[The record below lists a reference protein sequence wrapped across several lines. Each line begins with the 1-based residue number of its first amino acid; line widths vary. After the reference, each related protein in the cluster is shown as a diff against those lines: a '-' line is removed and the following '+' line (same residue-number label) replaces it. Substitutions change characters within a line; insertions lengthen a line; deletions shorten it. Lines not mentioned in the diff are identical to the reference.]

1 VITEQLDHALP
12 FAAIFE
18 ELRAVRPTGF
28 ASHVGAALI
37 PWDLWRNTIATV
49 GQEAASQQA
58 LTVLATTLEQQ
69 RAAYESLEQAKHQIA
84 KGHFCHGNGI
94 KIDLDALEI
103 ACYEID
109 QPLKRVLYHLR
120 GNAVAFSGGGIR
132 SASFCLGIL
141 QGLSRFSCGSCEQD
155 KPEPGLMD
163 DVQYLSTVSGGGYL
177 GSWFSSWIYRRAKL
191 KTVTTGVSYQSAC
204 GSAYR
209 EIVRMLAGAG
219 KHTSGDPSPEP
230 IRHLRQFTSYLAPQL
245 GFTLDLWTLAAIVLR
260 NLLVNWLMIV
270 PVLMSLLLL
279 PLLAAF
285 LLQQSAAWGATLH
298 PVIFYGVFGG
308 LLAMLGLAA
317 GLNLPSRMAQKDGAV
332 QRLKRA
338 GLTGVVI
345 KFLLPALLVC
355 WLTAWRYYPG
365 YAGHFS
371 PWRAATLSAMIA
383 VGYGVL
389 GLLKWFTYIDI
400 PKPEMPLERA
410 FHRTLTAVLLA
421 VVTLLTSLATGIATE
436 VMGTVLLPRLP
447 LWRVSLGDSS
457 VEFAGYVVLAIPAF
471 LSVLLLGSTLF
482 AALTDKLEAEED
494 REWAARAGGLL
505 MTSGFLWMAGTG
517 LALFSTGPFFG
528 KFAAPGV
535 LVGAFTSW
543 MAKSSVTTAG
553 TRPEKS
559 ALQSPVTKFLQK
571 NHLILPALS
580 IASLLLIAVGL
591 LRGAENIRRKLPY
604 GDDPARSCF
613 ILLVALTGLFL
624 LINWL
629 ININIFSLHG
639 MYRERLARAFL
650 GASNRDRMPD
660 PFTDFDKNDT
670 PYMAD
675 LPRAEGVPLHVVGTT
690 LNLVG
695 TKRAEWRQRKAES
708 FTFSAVSAG
717 SWRLNYIPCASYGG
731 SSGVTLS
738 TAMAISGAAANPN
751 MGYHSSPLVSI
762 LMTLFNVRLGWWLP
776 NPSLPLKEKMEGHSR
791 RQYLSRSGPT
801 LGVVPLIQEL
811 FGLTDDDGAWIEL
824 TDGGHFDNLGL
835 YEMVLRRCGNIF
847 VVDAGADPDAHFED
861 LGNALRKIE
870 IDLGVQIKFKEPLNM
885 YSRHSDKAGESRY
898 CAVAEI
904 MYDCVDS
911 GCCQEEGYADP
922 FTGDRPMNGRLIYV
936 KAGLTGSEPMDVSE
950 YAFSHPTFPHE
961 ATSNQFFNEAQ
972 FESYRHFGSNIVD
985 VIGASAKGSSWTSL
999 IAAAQTY
1006 ASTSPR

>member
-1 VITEQLDHALP
+1 MITEQLDHALP

-18 ELRAVRPTGF
+18 ELRAVRPTEF
-28 ASHVGAALI
+28 AARVGAALI
-37 PWDLWRNTIATV
+37 PSEVWADIIATA
-49 GQEAASQQA
+49 GQDAADQKA
-58 LTVLATTLEQQ
+58 LTALAEILERQ
-69 RAAYESLEQAKHQIA
+69 RAAYENLEQAKRQIGR
-84 KGHFCHGNGI
+84 GHFCHASGV

-103 ACYEID
+103 ACYTID

-141 QGLSRFSCGSCEQD
+141 QGLARFSCGPSEGD
-155 KPEPGLMD
+155 KPEPGLLD

-191 KTVTTGVSYQSAC
+191 KTATTGVSYQDAC
-204 GSAYR
+204 GAAYR

-230 IRHLRQFTSYLAPQL
+230 IRHLRQFTSYLAPRL

-270 PVLMSLLLL
+270 PVLMTILLL

-285 LLQQSAAWGATLH
+285 LLQESAAWGATLH
-298 PVIFYGVFGG
+298 PVIFYGVFAG

-317 GLNLPSRMAQKDGAV
+317 GLNLPSRLAREEDAV
-332 QRLKRA
+332 QRHKRP
-338 GLTGVVI
+338 GLMGVVVR
-345 KFLLPALLVC
+345 FLLPALLVC

-365 YAGHFS
+365 YAGSFS

-383 VGYGVL
+383 VGYGIL

-400 PKPEMPLERA
+400 PRAEMPLERA

-421 VVTLLTSLATGIATE
+421 IVTLLTSVATGIATE
-436 VMGTVLLPRLP
+436 VMGSVFLPRLP
-447 LWRVSLGDSS
+447 LWRVTLDDFS
-457 VEFAGYVVLAIPAF
+457 VEYAGYVVLGIPAF
-471 LSVLLLGSTLF
+471 LAVLLLGSTLF
-482 AALTDKLEAEED
+482 AALTDKLETEED

-517 LALFSTGPFFG
+517 LALFSTGDFLG
-528 KFAAPGV
+528 KFTAPGV
-535 LVGAFTSW
+535 LVGALTSW
-543 MAKSSVTTAG
+543 IAKSSVTMAG
-553 TRPEKS
+553 TRPEKT
-559 ALQSPVTKFLQK
+559 ALQGPIAQFLQK

-591 LRGAENIRRKLPY
+591 LRGAEHIRRMLPHA
-604 GDDPARSCF
+604 DDPARSCF
-613 ILLVALTGLFL
+613 ILLLALTGFFL

-650 GASNRDRMPD
+650 GASNRGRVPD
-660 PFTDFDKNDT
+660 PFTDFDRKDT

-751 MGYHSSPLVSI
+751 MGYHSSPLVAI

-776 NPSLPLKEKMEGHSR
+776 NPSLPLKEKREGHQR

-835 YEMVLRRCGNIF
+835 YELVLRRCGNIL

-870 IDLGVQIKFKEPLNM
+870 IDLGVPIKFKESLNM
-885 YSRHSDKAGESRY
+885 YSRGSERSIENRY

-904 MYDCVDS
+904 MYDCVDR
-911 GCCQEEGYADP
+911 GCCEDAGYANP
-922 FTGDRPMNGRLIYV
+922 FTSDRPMNGKLIYL
-936 KAGLTGSEPMDVSE
+936 KAGLTGAEPMDVSE
-950 YAFSHPTFPHE
+950 YAYCHATFPHE

-972 FESYRHFGSNIVD
+972 FESYRHLGSSIVD
-985 VIGASAKGSSWTSL
+985 VIAASARGSSWKGL
-999 IAAAQTY
+999 MAAAETY
-1006 ASTSPR
+1006 AGTK